1 MRAQIDAWLKL
12 PNGSSFVRGAVSKL
26 VVDTLL
32 KVGRF
37 YYHQEHRDYDTAMFL
52 NRYTKELLRVRSD
65 VFTAWLS
72 NWIGIN
78 RLELFYRL
86 AYAAAENASISPA
99 TATAIIPE
107 AFWASRPGAI
117 YLSNGNGSMAKIDA
131 NGVEAVDNGTDGVLF
146 AYGRTLAPWEPAPP
160 QDIFTKASLFR
171 DLHAEAS
178 HARELLRLWLYSL
191 PSNPRSKPPLCLAG
205 QIGSGKTR
213 IAKGFAEFLGLPFIA
228 QKPVDDG
235 ESDFWPCCDQGGIL
249 TLDNADTRCQWLADA
264 VANAATDGSSNRR
277 KLYTNAET
285 VTLRSR
291 AWLCITTA
299 NPTFAS
305 DSGLADRLL
314 VVRMARRDDQT
325 TSDSQLTDEILA
337 HRNAGLTYLAGIL
350 RIALADTAPTPE
362 HLNQRHPDFASFA
375 VRIGRALGRET
386 EAIAALQAAERDKSA
401 FCLENDSV
409 ATALL
414 GHLREAVIF
423 QGTAAQLLPH
433 LCACDPELKDWL
445 TPKRL
450 GKRLSTLWPHLKRNL
465 TEATVTKDGKGYSV
479 YSFRTKTVVL
489 P

>member
-1 MRAQIDAWLKL
+1 MEATVDFEAVTTALRTQIGALLKHPKRSGSAQDELCA
-12 PNGSSFVRGAVSKL
+12 L
-26 VVDTLL
+26 VVQHLV

-37 YYHQEHRDYDTAMFL
+37 YFHREQRDFASGMFF
-52 NRYTKELLRVRSD
+52 NRHNKELLYVHSD
-65 VFTAWLS
+65 AFENWLS
-72 NWIGIN
+72 NWIEIN
-78 RLELFYRL
+78 RARYNYRL
-86 AYAAAENASISPA
+86 VFKAVENASLSPA

-213 IAKGFAEFLGLPFIA
+213 VAKGFAEFLGLPFIA
-228 QKPVDDG
+228 QKPADDG

-325 TSDSQLTDEILA
+325 TSDGRLTDEILA
-337 HRNAGLTYLAGIL
+337 HRNSGLTYLAGIL

-386 EAIAALQAAERDKSA
+386 EAIAALQAAENDKST

-414 GHLREAVIF
+414 GYLREAVIF

-433 LCACDPELKDWL
+433 LCSCDPELKDWL
-445 TPKRL
+445 TPCRLANPTSRIRGLEMHKRL
-450 GKRLSTLWPHLKRNL
+450 
-465 TEATVTKDGKGYSV
+465 
-479 YSFRTKTVVL
+479 
-489 P
+489 